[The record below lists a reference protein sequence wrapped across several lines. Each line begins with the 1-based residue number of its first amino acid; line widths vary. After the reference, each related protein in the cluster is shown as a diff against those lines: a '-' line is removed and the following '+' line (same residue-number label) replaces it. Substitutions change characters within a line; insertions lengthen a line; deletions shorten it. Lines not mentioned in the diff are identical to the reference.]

1 MNDIRR
7 VTLPRSS
14 SPHNHHQDHNNQ
26 RNSTTG
32 TSRPASFYDNY
43 NSSRE
48 NGSSAQKNS
57 NREIRF
63 ERDRSPTQ
71 APLLNTTVPQSIT
84 GVNIAGRHTPTR
96 NSLRHSRMIVM
107 SRTGTGTVELN
118 KSLAYTCCDKQ
129 NLFT

>member
-14 SPHNHHQDHNNQ
+14 SPQNHSNHE
-26 RNSTTG
+26 RNSSTT

-43 NSSRE
+43 NSTRE
-48 NGSSAQKNS
+48 NGTNGSQK

-107 SRTGTGTVELN
+107 SRVGTGNAIVI
-118 KSLAYTCCDKQ
+118 
-129 NLFT
+129 

>member
-1 MNDIRR
+1 MTDIRSM
-7 VTLPRSS
+7 TLPRSS
-14 SPHNHHQDHNNQ
+14 SPHHHHNHQETNFQ
-26 RNSTTG
+26 RNSSTT

-43 NSSRE
+43 HTARE
-48 NGSSAQKNS
+48 NGSHGTPKH
-57 NREIRF
+57 REIRF

-107 SRTGTGTVELN
+107 SRTGTGRYLIM
-118 KSLAYTCCDKQ
+118 
-129 NLFT
+129 